1 MGSGRRERTQEG
13 ALRIAEK
20 QYGASSFQQGR
31 LLGEAGRWAKFAH
44 HVCHLGILL
53 YLLCS
58 LFLGTAS
65 AQQAQTSSS
74 GGDLLSAVG
83 PVEQQELE
91 GQTVVLIQVK
101 GNRRVEQRSLLTQM
115 RLKQGG
121 AFRANTLSE
130 DLKRVW
136 RLGFFDDLR
145 VDVSPT
151 DGGVIVTYE
160 VTEKP
165 AISEVVFRGND
176 ELSEEDIT
184 EVVDV
189 KKFQVLDISKVNAN
203 TEKIKNLYV
212 DKGYYLAE
220 VEYDIEIDPAS
231 PDSARVVFDIR
242 EYAKVQVKKVTFL
255 GNDALSDEELK
266 KVMSTREGDWFSFLT
281 SFGSFKEDAFEAD
294 LQRLTAYYYDK
305 GYVQIE
311 VGYPTIRISRDKRY
325 LYITI
330 KLKEGPRFKVG
341 DVDVQGDFLTTK
353 DALMDRVKLE
363 TGEYFSY
370 GTLRQDMEAISS
382 IYLNA
387 GYAYANVNPLTQL
400 DPDEKLVHVTYDVQ
414 KGSKVYFGR
423 IEVVGNA
430 KTRDKVIRRE
440 MVIEE
445 GMLFSKAMID
455 LSQQRVQRLG
465 FFENVEITTQR
476 ADRDDVINVQVRVAE
491 RPTGTFQAGAGFSST
506 ENLLANLQI
515 SQNNFLGRGQ
525 VFSAQVQWSG
535 IRTLFNLQFSD
546 PYVLDTRFRFS
557 TSAYHFDFLYPDY
570 KQQSTGG
577 NVTLGYPLLSNLNG
591 ARDLS
596 ISTTYKLEEVVI
608 TPGGRVSRDARSI
621 GSLFQ
626 GGRTSS
632 LSLGLF
638 YDSRDNP
645 FFPTRGQFHSG
656 RVEFADDVLTRSE
669 TEFVK
674 TNLETRWY
682 VPLFWQFVL
691 RLNGQLGFI
700 TAIDPNKPVPL
711 QERYLVGGPNTV
723 RGFQRFSLGPTRT
736 VSSNSNDP
744 GTVGSEFRLG
754 GDKQLLLTAE
764 VEFPILTAIN
774 LKGVFFADA
783 GNAFGAGQGYTLALD
798 LFKDNE
804 NDYSDAL
811 RTAAGLGFRWFSPIG
826 LLRFEWGIPLARLQD
841 EQRVVFEFS
850 IGNGF

>member
-1 MGSGRRERTQEG
+1 MSDACRQIQVSRLTMTWMKWLSCVIFWCMGVLVTPQ
-13 ALRIAEK
+13 
-20 QYGASSFQQGR
+20 
-31 LLGEAGRWAKFAH
+31 
-44 HVCHLGILL
+44 VV
-53 YLLCS
+53 
-58 LFLGTAS
+58 
-65 AQQAQTSSS
+65 QAQTSAPQ
-74 GGDLLSAVG
+74 GEDILGAVG
-83 PVEQQELE
+83 PDEEARFE
-91 GQTVVLIQVK
+91 GQTVVQVK
-101 GNRRVEQRSLLTQM
+101 VQGNRRVDARSLTSQM
-115 RLKQGG
+115 RMRQGG
-121 AFRANTLSE
+121 VFRARMLSE
-130 DLKRVW
+130 DLKRIW
-136 RLGFFDDLR
+136 RLGFFDDLK
-145 VDVSPT
+145 VDVSAT
-151 DGGVIVTYE
+151 DGGVIVTYA
-160 VTEKP
+160 VVEKP
-165 AISEVVFRGND
+165 AIAEVKFDGND
-176 ELSEEDIT
+176 ELSEEDIL

-189 KKFQVLDISKVNAN
+189 KKYQVLDISKVKANA
-203 TEKIKNLYV
+203 EKIHNLYV

-220 VEYDIEIDPAS
+220 VDYDIDINPKS
-231 PDSARVVFDIR
+231 PDQANVTFKIR

-255 GNDALSDEELK
+255 GNEALSDDELK

-281 SFGSFKEDAFEAD
+281 SFGNFKEDAFEAD

-325 LYITI
+325 LYITL

-341 DVDVQGDFLTTK
+341 DVDVQGDFIAKKESLQK
-353 DALMDRVKLE
+353 RIKLKS
-363 TGEYFSY
+363 GEYFSY
-370 GTLRQDMEAISS
+370 GTLRQDMEALSS
-382 IYLNA
+382 VYLNA
-387 GYAYANVNPLTQL
+387 GYAYANVNPLTQV
-400 DPDEKLVHVTYDVQ
+400 DPDKKTVHVNYDIQ

-423 IEVVGNA
+423 IEVFGNA

-440 MVIEE
+440 LVIEE
-445 GMLFSKAMID
+445 GQLFSQSLIT
-455 LSQQRVQRLG
+455 LSKQRVQRLG

-506 ENLLANLQI
+506 ENLLANLQV

-525 VFSAQVQWSG
+525 VLSVQLQWSS
-535 IRTLFNLQFSD
+535 IRTLFNAQFSE
-546 PYVLDTRFRFS
+546 PYLFDSRLRFS
-557 TSAYHFDFLYPDY
+557 SSAYRFDFAYPDY
-570 KQQSTGG
+570 TQLSTGG

-596 ISTTYKLEEVVI
+596 VSMTYKLEEVRI
-608 TPGGRVSRDARSI
+608 TPGGRTARDARSI
-621 GSLFQ
+621 GSLFR
-626 GGRTSS
+626 GGLTSS

-645 FFPTRGQFHSG
+645 FFPTKGQFHSA
-656 RVEFADDVLTRSE
+656 RVEFADDVMTRSE

-674 TNLETRWY
+674 TNLESRLY

-700 TAIDPNKPVPL
+700 TSIDPNKPVPL

-736 VSSNSNDP
+736 VASNSGDP
-744 GTVGSEFRLG
+744 GTAGSEFRLG
-754 GDKQLLLTAE
+754 GDRQLLLTAE

-783 GNAFGAGQGYTLALD
+783 GNAFGEGQEYTLALD

-811 RTAAGLGFRWFSPIG
+811 RTAVGLGFRWFSPIG
-826 LLRFEWGIPLARLQD
+826 LLRFEWGIPLARLKGED
-841 EQRVVFEFS
+841 RVVFEFS